1 MEDTGGA
8 PCTPQHPPLSLQN
21 PNSPR
26 RSKSLK
32 HKNGEGAWLLSPG
45 GGVFASWR
53 WSIVAG
59 EERRGRGGVWDA
71 GREWGWGGACGGGGV
86 FGVGVVRVGGA
97 LAVGGACSEAGLSLD
112 GASGSVGG
120 VQGGPGFG
128 QGPSS
133 PPYSPPGEIGGN
145 PDPFKV
151 SLGWDAVGG
160 ETVPSPSSV
169 PPGMSLSLTGPD
181 SALCPPPH
189 STATRR
195 ESTMRHW
202 VPRSC
207 GRCSPRCVAR
217 GAGSVTVGLR
227 RLRWVQEKPYL
238 QLDRV
243 QGDWDSWGLSWL
255 SSVPAGL
262 ASRLGTGTFVI

>member
-181 SALCPPPH
+181 SALCPPP
-189 STATRR
+189 
-195 ESTMRHW
+195 
-202 VPRSC
+202 P
-207 GRCSPRCVAR
+207 
-217 GAGSVTVGLR
+217 TV
-227 RLRWVQEKPYL
+227 Q
-238 QLDRV
+238 QLGGN
-243 QGDWDSWGLSWL
+243 QL
-255 SSVPAGL
+255 
-262 ASRLGTGTFVI
+262 